1 MYICIDDDLPGWLKF
16 DLKKEEGICKCK
28 KNFNII
34 HEDMIKT
41 RLKRDEEYESSN
53 TFIFED
59 TTYNVKCSE
68 CNKLYKIHVKYE
80 GSKKDD
86 YTNILKVKE
95 ITPEYEILNIKN
107 REEKEEVLY
116 NMGYKDLLV
125 QVYKFIDNEDRREI
139 KYKVT
144 NNTYML

>member
-1 MYICIDDDLPGWLKF
+1 MAISRLNLVSINFDKYRYNEVLLKLFSHDDFHPELASKFIDSVTGLSVYNQDNLY
-16 DLKKEEGICKCK
+16 EEILVRLNDASNKY
-28 KNFNII
+28 NF
-34 HEDMIKT
+34 K
-41 RLKRDEEYESSN
+41 LEEVEVEN
-53 TFIFED
+53 NQI
-59 TTYNVKCSE
+59 
-68 CNKLYKIHVKYE
+68 
-80 GSKKDD
+80 
-86 YTNILKVKE
+86 NILKVKE
-95 ITPEYEILNIKN
+95 ITPEYVILNIKN

>member
-1 MYICIDDDLPGWLKF
+1 M
-16 DLKKEEGICKCK
+16 
-28 KNFNII
+28 
-34 HEDMIKT
+34 
-41 RLKRDEEYESSN
+41 
-53 TFIFED
+53 
-59 TTYNVKCSE
+59 
-68 CNKLYKIHVKYE
+68 YKIQVKYE
-80 GSKKDD
+80 VNKKDD
-86 YTNILKVKE
+86 YTDILNIKE
-95 ITPEYEILNIKN
+95 ITPEYIILNIKN

>member
-1 MYICIDDDLPGWLKF
+1 MVKIRF
-16 DLKKEEGICKCK
+16 KKEDGICKCK

-34 HEDMIKT
+34 HEEMIKT
-41 RLKRDEEYESSN
+41 RLKRDEEYV
-53 TFIFED
+53 IF
-59 TTYNVKCSE
+59 
-68 CNKLYKIHVKYE
+68 
-80 GSKKDD
+80 
-86 YTNILKVKE
+86 
-95 ITPEYEILNIKN
+95 NIKN

-139 KYKVT
+139 KYKIT